1 MALIRNASIS
11 NILVGR
17 FFGPLFVVAALFYFG
32 FHAMNGDRGIFA
44 LIKEQR
50 KLELT
55 LHEIEV
61 VSKQR
66 RELEHKT
73 RLLSSSSL
81 DLDLLDEQARSM
93 LGYTAPG
100 EDVILLES
108 N

>member
-1 MALIRNASIS
+1 MALIQRIS
-11 NILVGR
+11 NTKFPTGKFL
-17 FFGPLFVVAALFYFG
+17 GPLFVACALFYFG

-50 KLELT
+50 RLELT
-55 LHEIEV
+55 LNEIEII
-61 VSKQR
+61 SEQR

-93 LGYTAPG
+93 LGYAAPD
-100 EDVILLES
+100 EDVILLDR